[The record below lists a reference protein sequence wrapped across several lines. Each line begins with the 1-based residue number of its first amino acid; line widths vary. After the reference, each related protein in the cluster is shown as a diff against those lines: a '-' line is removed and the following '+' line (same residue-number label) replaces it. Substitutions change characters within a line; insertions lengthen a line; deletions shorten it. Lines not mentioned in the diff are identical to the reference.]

1 MATTTTYSL
10 KKPTVGGSTDT
21 WGADINDNLDT
32 IDALLDGTTAI
43 SPKLSDT
50 TGSEFKVGTT
60 AVTATGA
67 ELNYLDITTLGTSE
81 DSKAV
86 TQDASGTIVVG
97 ATDGDQ
103 TLDIA
108 SHDLVDGGLSLGGTL
123 VTASAAELN
132 ALDGIPTTLTAT
144 ELGYV
149 DGVTSSIQTQLGNKE
164 TADSTI
170 LKDADVGTT
179 ANKLVKLDG
188 SAKLPAVDGSAL
200 TGMQTLSAGTG
211 LSLTSGTLDVTMF
224 DTSQAWTTVSM
235 GSGQPQ
241 QWAGTNSTPGYYY
254 LWSDGGG
261 DGYITLRTSSDSDTN
276 QGIGYGLIFLSGST
290 STYPYLA
297 LQNNGGGYYYL
308 KYRRVS

>member
-1 MATTTTYSL
+1 MAITTTYSL

-108 SHDLVDGGLSLGGTL
+108 SHDLVDGGLKLGGTL

-132 ALDGIPTTLTAT
+132 SVILKAPLASPALTGTPTAPTAAVGTAT
-144 ELGYV
+144 TQVATTAFVTAAAYPVGSVYI
-149 DGVTSSIQTQLGNKE
+149 GVTSANP
-164 TADSTI
+164 ST
-170 LKDADVGTT
+170 L
-179 ANKLVKLDG
+179 L
-188 SAKLPAVDGSAL
+188 
-200 TGMQTLSAGTG
+200 GTG
-211 LSLTSGTLDVTMF
+211 TWVAFGEGKVLVGYKSGDSNFGTVEGTGGAKTAAHTLLEAEMPSHSHSVLRGDDSNLYKTDYISVMGADAAGSPTSWDNGT
-224 DTSQAWTTVSM
+224 
-235 GSGQPQ
+235 G
-241 QWAGTNSTPGYYY
+241 NS
-254 LWSDGGG
+254 GGG
-261 DGYITLRTSSDSDTN
+261 GSHSHSTLQPYITVYMWKRT
-276 QGIGYGLIFLSGST
+276 
-290 STYPYLA
+290 A
-297 LQNNGGGYYYL
+297 
-308 KYRRVS
+308 